1 MNLFKRL
8 TPVTTVLYLVCFALM
23 AAAVFLTIQFFI
35 SGVVVKMLAAFVLI
49 GIGWYLGAV
58 ATINLRPAD
67 DGYNQQGK
75 KMK

>member
-8 TPVTTVLYLVCFALM
+8 SPVITVLYLVCFALM
-23 AAAVFLTIQFFI
+23 AAAAFLTIQFFI
-35 SGVVVKMLAAFVLI
+35 SGVVVKMLAAFALI

-67 DGYNQQGK
+67 NQDDQQGK